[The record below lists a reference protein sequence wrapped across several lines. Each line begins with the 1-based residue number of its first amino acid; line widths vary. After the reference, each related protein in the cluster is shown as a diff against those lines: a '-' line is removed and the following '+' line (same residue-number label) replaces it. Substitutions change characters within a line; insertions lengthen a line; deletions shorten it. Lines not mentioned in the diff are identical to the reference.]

1 MSLDSGNYTA
11 QVEPGLYLILVT
23 GSNTKIYNP
32 AIVALNVNDTATGK
46 SATNPSVSFNDYFD
60 YPSNAY
66 LKSQAEPTISK
77 TVVGSSENNQGDT
90 VAYGDSVS
98 FKIESKIPS
107 YSELYKDDSLVF
119 DITDTMASAFEGV
132 TSLAVKVGTTTNV
145 PATSGADKT
154 YTVTYYTDSTLTEVA
169 AADKAKAFKISFDKS
184 YIRDNGNLGVEVT
197 YSTTFKGDGN
207 VNFAENKNSV
217 SLKYT
222 NSPEVDTHGDPVDPG
237 ETKDNT
243 YHYTFGINA
252 NIDGQD
258 ETQPNPGDATFT
270 PIIKKVEK
278 DGEVT
283 DPDTGVTTTTYK
295 ALAGAKFGLFT
306 DSSTTTLI
314 KDSTSDDKGN
324 IQFLGLDE
332 GTYYLK
338 ELEAPG
344 GYSLS
349 DNIYKIVIAAS
360 LNATTGVL
368 ESYSITTYDVT
379 NADDKA
385 TDITNQIGTASF
397 TNTGTISATDG
408 SVTNAIAPST
418 ITTAEILNTKL
429 ASLPATGGAGT
440 IAITVGASLGMAA
453 FLTVHVVN
461 KKKQKEND

>member
-1 MSLDSGNYTA
+1 M
-11 QVEPGLYLILVT
+11 
-23 GSNTKIYNP
+23 
-32 AIVALNVNDTATGK
+32 
-46 SATNPSVSFNDYFD
+46 
-60 YPSNAY
+60 
-66 LKSQAEPTISK
+66 
-77 TVVGSSENNQGDT
+77 
-90 VAYGDSVS
+90 
-98 FKIESKIPS
+98 
-107 YSELYKDDSLVF
+107 
-119 DITDTMASAFEGV
+119 
-132 TSLAVKVGTTTNV
+132 
-145 PATSGADKT
+145 
-154 YTVTYYTDSTLTEVA
+154 
-169 AADKAKAFKISFDKS
+169 
-184 YIRDNGNLGVEVT
+184 
-197 YSTTFKGDGN
+197 
-207 VNFAENKNSV
+207 
-217 SLKYT
+217 
-222 NSPEVDTHGDPVDPG
+222 DTHGDPVDPG

-295 ALAGAKFGLFT
+295 ALAGARFGLFT